1 MKPIYIL
8 LILLFLSL
16 CALYPSVQ
24 AAAQGPAEPDAP
36 AGWGSP
42 TAVSA
47 TGWPELLY
55 FSINND
61 ATRLVGLER
70 WNSSDDHDHNVV
82 VSEYAGGAWQPP
94 TVIAANGV
102 YATGNF
108 IWMPQ
113 WTHPIISGD
122 GDTIVYLG
130 WTGETNAVYVVDR
143 LPAGGWSAPALIDTG
158 LGNTHYWI
166 SLSQDGRTLALAS
179 YSFEGGDHVYVL
191 RRTGDVWSALTRV
204 SAESG
209 PLAGGRFP
217 SLSGDGRKLVYIQN
231 ARALFTE
238 QIGGQWT
245 APLALSD
252 NSQGDTAFPQMS
264 RDGRTVIYWLI
275 HPIDSALM
283 VQDLYVLRRDGSTWG
298 AAERVN
304 TQRILPITDVS
315 EAPAAS
321 NDQATRLI
329 YARPLS
335 SSNTASDLLISEWR
349 DGVWQESQLV
359 ATDGWIYNWWPRL
372 APDGM
377 TLTFEG
383 SNSRIWQMQ
392 TDTPPTLLP
401 LPTSTTATIT
411 PDGGEL
417 VSEIDQTHYDFAP
430 GTFTE
435 TVQFT
440 HVMWSNLPP
449 PPPNHVTI
457 DGSSSG
463 LSRGFEATAT
473 LSPGGL
479 LLQAARRV
487 TVTIDYDDDKPSI
500 IIPGSRS
507 LWRLAEAG
515 WVQLPGADN
524 PEQTTLTTL
533 VDHFSY
539 FAVFGETRHVY
550 LPTVVKK

>member
-1 MKPIYIL
+1 MRTIYL
-8 LILLFLSL
+8 LSIMLAATLTGA
-16 CALYPSVQ
+16 ALPAQ
-24 AAAQGPAEPDAP
+24 AA
-36 AGWGSP
+36 P
-42 TAVSA
+42 TAPIQPDGWSTPAPVSDP
-47 TGWPELLY
+47 TWPELRN
-55 FSINND
+55 FSLNDD
-61 ATRLVGLER
+61 ATRLVGLDR
-70 WNSSDDHDHNVV
+70 WNNSDDHDHNVV
-82 VSEYAGGAWQPP
+82 VSEYVGGAWQPP
-94 TVIAANGV
+94 TVIAENGV

-122 GDTIVYLG
+122 GNTIVYLG

-191 RRTGDVWSALTRV
+191 TRTGDVWSAMTRV

-231 ARALFTE
+231 ARALFT
-238 QIGGQWT
+238 QKIAGQWT
-245 APLALSD
+245 APISLTD
-252 NSQGDTAFPQMS
+252 NSQGDTAYPQMS

-275 HPIDSALM
+275 HPVDGALM

-298 AAERVN
+298 AAEKVN

-315 EAPAAS
+315 EAPAAA

-359 ATDGWIYNWWPRL
+359 VTDGWIYNWWPRL
-372 APDGM
+372 SPDGM

-383 SNSRIWQMQ
+383 DDSRIWRMQ
-392 TDTPPTLLP
+392 SDTPPTPLP
-401 LPTSTTATIT
+401 LPTTTTATIT

-417 VSEIDQTHYDFAP
+417 VSEIDQIHYDFAP

-435 TVQFT
+435 TVQFM

-457 DGSSSG
+457 DGASSG
-463 LSRGFEATAT
+463 PSRGFEAVATAA
-473 LSPGGL
+473 PGL
-479 LLQAARRV
+479 LLLQPTRPV
-487 TVTIDYDDDKPSI
+487 TVTVDYDDDKPSI

-507 LWRLAEAG
+507 LWRLSG
-515 WVQLPGADN
+515 DDWVQLPGVDH
-524 PEQTTLTTL
+524 PTQGTLTTL
-533 VDHFSY
+533 VDHFSS
-539 FAVFGETRHVY
+539 FAVFGETNYLY
-550 LPTVVKK
+550 LPAVSNE